1 MNEISKFT
9 TPHRAQWKTRM
20 GFIFA
25 AIGSAIGL
33 GNIWRFPYLCYENG
47 GGAFLIPYLVALVV
61 AGIPLMILEIGIGQ
75 RMRGSAPMS
84 FALLEILLVAIVIL
98 ALYYIA
104 LKFYFKNPSIDKT
117 TQEALSEQ
125 GIDTSSQQAVLES
138 TKKRLKEFDK
148 QILDREKQLE
158 NFR

>member
-1 MNEISKFT
+1 M
-9 TPHRAQWKTRM
+9 
-20 GFIFA
+20 
-25 AIGSAIGL
+25 
-33 GNIWRFPYLCYENG
+33 
-47 GGAFLIPYLVALVV
+47 
-61 AGIPLMILEIGIGQ
+61 
-75 RMRGSAPMS
+75 
-84 FALLEILLVAIVIL
+84 AIVIL